1 VKVKPVAVRSSGKF
15 WTQKPSFFW
24 IDSRHFS
31 NQPLAVDIVGPNA
44 DRGATAVG
52 RVAIVE
58 MYPGFGPRS
67 QSIDCT
73 SGAVHAY
80 DRTKAND
87 AQANDCAITFFQT
100 SRVQP
105 DGVYK
110 VEMRVVW
117 DVVATINGVAQDVE
131 QLEATTFVDVEV
143 RELQAIVVCE
153 STTTSG
159 CRPK

>member
-1 VKVKPVAVRSSGKF
+1 
-15 WTQKPSFFW
+15 
-24 IDSRHFS
+24 
-31 NQPLAVDIVGPNA
+31 
-44 DRGATAVG
+44 
-52 RVAIVE
+52 

-73 SGAVHAY
+73 SGAVHPY
-80 DRTKAND
+80 DRTRPND

-100 SRVQP
+100 SRIQP

-110 VEMRVVW
+110 VEVRVVW
-117 DVVATINGVAQDVE
+117 DVAATINGEVQPPE
-131 QLEATTFVDVEV
+131 QLEATTLLNVEV